1 MDAEVLPIVEIPKPP
16 TRHTLNAASP
26 FRYPGGKAFLAEFL
40 RRRLPEPNGSQ
51 PTVFAEPFCGGAGA
65 AMNLLADGHVDCLL
79 LNDADLKIYSTW
91 YAMLMEPKRFVDAI
105 YEIPLTMNEWYQQ
118 RDLASN
124 HAASGYSFELG
135 FATFYL
141 NRTTRSG
148 IVERAGPIGG
158 HDQSGKWKI
167 DARFNREK
175 LASQVQWIASKRDA
189 IQLSNLDALNF
200 IDKIRR
206 SSDLNATLL
215 FIDPPYVRAGGRLYF
230 DGMTEAKHV
239 ALSDVLLSK
248 KIPHWVLTYD
258 DAAII
263 RELYKDEIMSHISV
277 NYSLQSKRKE
287 SELLILPNS
296 LKLSIN

>member
-1 MDAEVLPIVEIPKPP
+1 VDAEVLPIVEIPKPP
-16 TRHTLNAASP
+16 TRHTLNAVSP

-40 RRRLPEPNGSQ
+40 RRRLPKPLPSQ
-51 PTVFAEPFCGGAGA
+51 PTVFVEPFCGGAGA
-65 AMNLLADGHVDCLL
+65 AMNLLADGHVDCLQ
-79 LNDADLKIYSTW
+79 LNDADLKIYSAW
-91 YAMLMEPKRFVDAI
+91 HAMLTEPNRFVDAI
-105 YEIPLTMNEWYQQ
+105 QAAPLTMHEWFKQ
-118 RDLASN
+118 RDSASN
-124 HAASGYSFELG
+124 HTASGYSFELG

-175 LASQVQWIASKRDA
+175 LVSQVQWIASRKDA
-189 IQLSNLDALNF
+189 IRLSNLDGLNF
-200 IDKIRR
+200 IDGVRR
-206 SSDLNATLL
+206 TSNLDTTLF
-215 FIDPPYVRAGGRLYF
+215 FIDPPYVKAGGRLYF

-239 ALSDVLLSK
+239 ALSDILLSK
-248 KIPHWVLTYD
+248 KIPNWVLTYD

-263 RELYKDEIMSHISV
+263 RELYKDEKMSHISV

-287 SELLILPNS
+287 SEILILPKH
-296 LKLSIN
+296 LTAL